1 MHHKVYFDYF
11 LIKSRPTWCALSNE
25 KVYLMSNRKCC
36 VVDFRVDSDRL
47 DQFSNFGK
55 IRTQAAKSNSVTF
68 RERFDVMKILKG

>member
-1 MHHKVYFDYF
+1 
-11 LIKSRPTWCALSNE
+11 
-25 KVYLMSNRKCC
+25 MSNRKCC

-68 RERFDVMKILKG
+68 RERLDVMKILKG